1 MESLIDKLKYLGC
14 FKEGDFVLKSDKL
27 SNYYLDLRNLISY
40 PTIMKELCNV
50 LYKNIVTDIDSNTII
65 CGLPYAGI
73 PYATTLSVLYS
84 IPMILLRKEKKT
96 YGTSKLIE
104 GVWNETDEIII
115 IDDIL
120 TTGESIIE
128 SLPHFNKFKIKK
140 IIVIVDRKEG
150 GSNKLR
156 NMGYNV
162 ESLYTID
169 DFFIKDER
177 TP

>member
-1 MESLIDKLKYLGC
+1 LWI
-14 FKEGDFVLKSDKL
+14 
-27 SNYYLDLRNLISY
+27 
-40 PTIMKELCNV
+40 TICW
-50 LYKNIVTDIDSNTII
+50 NTIRNYTI
-65 CGLPYAGI
+65 
-73 PYATTLSVLYS
+73 S
-84 IPMILLRKEKKT
+84 IIFYTNDITQKREKT

-169 DFFIKDER
+169 DFFIKDES

>member
-1 MESLIDKLKYLGC
+1 MDNLINKLKYLGC
-14 FKEGDFVLKSDKL
+14 FKEGEFILKSGKL

-40 PTIMKELCNV
+40 PIIMKELCNEV
-50 LYKNIVTDIDSNTII
+50 YNKMVSSVNPNTII

-73 PYATTLSVLYS
+73 PYANTISILYS
-84 IPMILLRKEKKT
+84 IPMILLRKEKKQ

-120 TTGESIIE
+120 TTGKSIIE
-128 SLPHFNKFKIKK
+128 ALPHFNTIKIKK
-140 IIVIVDRKEG
+140 IVVIIDRKEG
-150 GSNKLR
+150 GSDKLR
-156 NMGYNV
+156 EMGYKV

-169 DFFIKDER
+169 DFLK
-177 TP
+177 